1 MDIDA
6 AKDQLLR
13 AAGFR
18 YNFDRMA
25 YINRSDRKI
34 VSVEAI
40 ADNSLDWLRSLIADA
55 SNSHDW
61 TFYFTM
67 EPSPAVRQAFL
78 AALNE

>member
-25 YINRSDRKI
+25 YVNRHDKKV

-40 ADNSLDWLRSLIADA
+40 EDNPLEWLRSLIAD
-55 SNSHDW
+55 SGNSHDW

-67 EPSPAVRQAFL
+67 EPSLAVKQAFL
-78 AALNE
+78 AELSE